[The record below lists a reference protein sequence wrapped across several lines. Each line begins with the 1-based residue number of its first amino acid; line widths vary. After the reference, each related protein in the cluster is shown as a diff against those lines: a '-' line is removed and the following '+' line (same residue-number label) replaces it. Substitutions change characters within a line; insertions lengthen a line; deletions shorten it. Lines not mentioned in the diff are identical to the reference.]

1 MDPLEPPKFRVKKVP
16 RGPGSP
22 PVPVMHSPP
31 RPATKAELDDWKIPP
46 SVSNWKNPKG
56 YIIPLDKRLAADG
69 RGLQS
74 TLINDKFAAFQES
87 LAITGET
94 QCVPSREMTTRFLFY
109 DKSRMCTAHLSNQLC
124 THLFNPPLCRAPS
137 QSKRPGSRCR
147 CVRRFGR
154 SWPSGRRRRGRRG

>member
-1 MDPLEPPKFRVKKVP
+1 MHEAPVDPLEPPKFRVKKVP

-31 RPATKAELDDWKIPP
+31 RAVGKEELEEWKIPP

-74 TLINDKFAAFQES
+74 MQINDKFAKFREALAVTGAEAPPPCLTCFRPAFFSFHVTPPRAHSS
-87 LAITGET
+87 L
-94 QCVPSREMTTRFLFY
+94 
-109 DKSRMCTAHLSNQLC
+109 
-124 THLFNPPLCRAPS
+124 RALVVARAAS
-137 QSKRPGSRCR
+137 
-147 CVRRFGR
+147 
-154 SWPSGRRRRGRRG
+154 